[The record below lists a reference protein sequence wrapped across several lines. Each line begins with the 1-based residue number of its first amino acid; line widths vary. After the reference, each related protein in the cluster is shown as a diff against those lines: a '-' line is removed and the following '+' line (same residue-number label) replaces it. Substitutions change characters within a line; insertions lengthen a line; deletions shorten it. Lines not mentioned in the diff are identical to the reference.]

1 MIRTAGK
8 FLTITCL
15 VTGAAACLDEADV
28 KPGQTDIKQDP
39 DGKDDAWGPSDA
51 PSIFSAS
58 LNYKIAELPLVGE
71 ASSIPWAGSYW
82 PVYED
87 SINYKWD
94 GATSESTSAK
104 YGRAFGATDVENAV
118 SLNHGI
124 DNNRNSRTACTVDT
138 QCNAKIGEKCAKRA
152 GATAGVCIPT
162 WWGICHAW
170 APAAMLVPEPKYPV
184 TRNGVTFKVNDIK
197 ALVTLVHNST
207 SSKFVALRCNVDAEN
222 PTNGINFDNYGRPT
236 QPECEDTNAATY
248 HLLLTNYLGI
258 SKLSFVEDRT
268 FDDEV
273 WNQPLRGYRI
283 KKQVEITAAA
293 ANRLIGVTTT
303 GATTVNRTGTV
314 AKDVWSHQGSF
325 PVTAGSS
332 AQVVMTGTGD
342 ADLYVHFG
350 SQPTASTYTCRPY
363 GGDSSERCDELVVPA
378 GATQMFVSVNGYAAT
393 SNFTL
398 AITTGGTTPSDYQ
411 FNPNARKFYDVEL
424 EVDYIGESPSG
435 TDGNLASTIDRYT
448 HVDHY
453 RYVLEVDASGSI
465 IGGEWVGA
473 SKTAHPDFLWLPT
486 GVRGASV
493 AGGKITYA
501 NVKSLLDES
510 LIPPGGQPPGPGEEK
525 TFNDAATLSKS
536 QWKHYGPFDV
546 AQAKTLTATLTGTG
560 DVDLYV
566 RKGAQPTLTSYD
578 CRPYASGSSESCSVV
593 GPGAVYVS
601 VNGYATTSDYQLAV
615 RYTEGGGIVTPPP
628 VPSEHLN
635 TSGTVTLN
643 EMKMF
648 QMNVA
653 AGQKIVVRTTSAVD
667 VDLYVQL
674 GAAPTTD
681 AYLARGYTESGNET
695 ITLTASSSGVLFIGV
710 HGYAAG
716 SFTLRTAAN

>member
-8 FLTITCL
+8 FLTIAYL
-15 VTGAAACLDEADV
+15 VTGAAACLDESDL

-51 PSIFSAS
+51 PSIFSS
-58 LNYKIAELPLVGE
+58 DLNYKIAELPLTGE
-71 ASSIPWAGSYW
+71 ASSIPWASSYW
-82 PVYED
+82 PVYQD

-94 GATSESTSAK
+94 GAQSESTSAK
-104 YGRAFGATDVENAV
+104 YGRAFGVADVETAV
-118 SLNHGI
+118 SANHGI
-124 DNNRNSRTACTVDT
+124 DNNRSRKSCTATS
-138 QCNAKIGEKCAKRA
+138 QCDSKIGESCAIRA
-152 GATAGVCIPT
+152 GATSGYCIPT

-170 APAAMLVPEPKYPV
+170 SPASILLPEPKYPV

-222 PTNGINFDNYGRPT
+222 PTNGINFDNYGRPS
-236 QPECEDTNAATY
+236 QLECEDTNAATY

-258 SKLSFVEDRT
+258 RKLSFVEDRT
-268 FDDEV
+268 YDDEV

-283 KKQVEITAAA
+283 KKQAEITAAA

-303 GATTVNRTGTV
+303 GGMTVNKSGTV
-314 AKDVWSHQGSF
+314 AKDAWSHQGSF

-332 AQVVMTGTGD
+332 ASVVMTGTGD

-350 SQPTASTYTCRPY
+350 AQPTASTYTCRPY
-363 GGDSSERCDELVVPA
+363 GGTSAERCDDLVVPA
-378 GATQMFVSVNGYAAT
+378 GATQMFVSVNGYAAS
-393 SNFTL
+393 SNFSV
-398 AITTGGTTPSDYQ
+398 AVTTGGSAPSDYQ
-411 FNPNARKFYDVEL
+411 FNPNARYFYDVEL
-424 EVDYIGESPSG
+424 EVDYIGESASNI
-435 TDGNLASTIDRYT
+435 DGNLGSTINRYT
-448 HVDHY
+448 HVDSY
-453 RYVLEVDASGSI
+453 RYVLEVDAERKI

-510 LIPPGGQPPGPGEEK
+510 LIPPGGMPPGPGTEK
-525 TFNDAATLSKS
+525 TVNETGTLAKS
-536 QWKHYGPFDV
+536 AWKHYGPFNV

-578 CRPYASGSSESCSVV
+578 CRPYASGSSESCSLV

-601 VNGYATTSDYQLAV
+601 VNGYATTSDYQLAIK
-615 RYTEGGGIVTPPP
+615 YTEGSGTVTPPP

-635 TSGTVTLN
+635 TTGSVAQG

-653 AGQKIVVRTTSAVD
+653 AGQKLVVRTTSSVD

-695 ITLTASSSGVLFIGV
+695 VTLTASSSGTLFIGV